1 MKEDTRNHWKMSNLG
16 RISPQSGIIRIAADP
31 RYKGECIYSPEANC
45 PAVRCLFGGGATIAV
60 EVRQ

>member
-1 MKEDTRNHWKMSNLG
+1 MTEDTRNHWKMDNLG
-16 RISPQSGIIRIAADP
+16 KVSRAGILRIAADP

-45 PAVRCLFGGGATIAV
+45 PTVRCLFGGGATIAI